1 MKHWKIVLVL
11 LAIVLLSG
19 YGGGIVGY
27 RLAKE
32 RARRRSNP
40 EAWNVIAMRVLES
53 RLKLTPPQIE
63 KVHAVM
69 DANVVDLTAVREETI
84 GKTNVILDRMIAQID
99 QELTPEQAVEL
110 LKLRAERKPVPLEML
125 NVEPRKKP

>member
-1 MKHWKIVLVL
+1 MKHWKIILALV
-11 LAIVLLSG
+11 AIALLSA
-19 YGGGIVGY
+19 YGGGIVGH

-32 RARRRSNP
+32 QARRKSDP
-40 EAWNVIAMRVLES
+40 EAWNVIAMRLLES
-53 RLKLTPPQIE
+53 RLKLTPPQME

-69 DANVVDLTAVREETI
+69 DAGIVDLIAVREETI

-99 QELTPEQAVEL
+99 NELTPEQAAAF

-125 NVEPRKKP
+125 NVEPRKHP

>member
-40 EAWNVIAMRVLES
+40 EAWNVIAMRLLES

-63 KVHAVM
+63 KVQAVM
-69 DANVVDLTAVREETI
+69 DAGVVDLTAVREETI
-84 GKTNVILDRMIAQID
+84 AKTNPILDRMIAQID
-99 QELTPEQAVEL
+99 NELTPAQAAEL
-110 LKLRAERKPVPLEML
+110 LKLRTEKKPVPLEML

>member
-1 MKHWKIVLVL
+1 MKHWKIVIAL

-27 RLAKE
+27 RFAKE
-32 RARRRSNP
+32 QARRRSNP
-40 EAWNVIAMRVLES
+40 EAWNVIAMRLLES
-53 RLKLTPPQIE
+53 RLKLTPPQVE

-84 GKTNVILDRMIAQID
+84 GKTNVILNRMIAQID
-99 QELTPEQAVEL
+99 QELTPEQAAEL
-110 LKLRAERKPVPLEML
+110 LKLRTERKPVPLEML
-125 NVEPRKKP
+125 NVESRKKP

>member
-1 MKHWKIVLVL
+1 MKHWKIVLLL

>member
-125 NVEPRKKP
+125 NVEPRKMP

>member
-1 MKHWKIVLVL
+1 MKHWKIVLLL

-125 NVEPRKKP
+125 NVEPRKMP